1 MHDSTMNTVG
11 RLILRFLVVPLGAVV
26 GICVAE
32 TVVIISHW
40 EKFLAALTANPG
52 ASDETILAFVFV
64 APGAFLALSVAAFFM
79 LLPAAIGVVIAE
91 SLAIRSWIYHAVN
104 GGLSAWVGWS
114 LIGRDYGY
122 YDRPVLIVAAGLAA
136 GFAYWLIAG
145 WSAGFWKPVFAP
157 PVSSAAVTRTSPRT
171 P

>member
-1 MHDSTMNTVG
+1 MNAVG

-26 GICVAE
+26 AICVAE
-32 TVVIISHW
+32 MVVIISHW
-40 EKFLAALTANPG
+40 EKFLAALTANP
-52 ASDETILAFVFV
+52 SDDTILAFVFV
-64 APGAFLALSVAAFFM
+64 APGAFLALSLAAFFM
-79 LLPAAIGVVIAE
+79 LMPAAIGVVIAE
-91 SLAIRSWIYHAVN
+91 SLAIRSWIYHAAN

-145 WSAGFWKPVFAP
+145 WSAGFWKPVFAS
-157 PVSSAAVTRTSPRT
+157 PVSSVAVTPASPRS

>member
-1 MHDSTMNTVG
+1 MNAVG

-26 GICVAE
+26 AICVAE
-32 TVVIISHW
+32 AVVIISHW
-40 EKFLAALTANPG
+40 EKFLAALTANPS

-64 APGAFLALSVAAFFM
+64 APGAFLALSLAAFFM

-91 SLAIRSWIYHAVN
+91 SLAIRSWIYHAAN

-122 YDRPVLIVAAGLAA
+122 FDRPALIVAAGLAA
-136 GFAYWLIAG
+136 GFAYWLVAG
-145 WSAGFWKPVFAP
+145 WSAGFWKPIFAP
-157 PVSSAAVTRTSPRT
+157 PASSAAVTRASPRT

>member
-1 MHDSTMNTVG
+1 MNVFG
-11 RLILRFLVVPLGAVV
+11 RLILRFLVVPFGAVV
-26 GICVAE
+26 AICIAE
-32 TVVIISHW
+32 TVVVISHW
-40 EKFLAALTANPG
+40 EKFLAALTANPSP
-52 ASDETILAFVFV
+52 SDETILAYVFV

-91 SLAIRSWIYHAVN
+91 SLAIRSWIYHAAN

-114 LIGRDYGY
+114 LIGKDYGY

-136 GFAYWLIAG
+136 GFAYWLVAG

-157 PVSSAAVTRTSPRT
+157 PAVTRASPRT